1 MRLNFSFS
9 VNNSIFHFVFLPF
22 SNYDSILE
30 VISRFFF
37 PFLYFYIDYLDL
49 DNSLYPISTFLNTNY
64 IVTNI
69 LDLCLSRHI
78 SNDFIRT
85 PNSFI
90 VAHTVQAMHNKMQKI
105 IEKNKEHP
113 KTYLLFCVYLFSST
127 VLSNDYIFSNYRRYP
142 SVGNVIE
149 YLVISLIKEK

>member
-49 DNSLYPISTFLNTNY
+49 DNSVYPISTFLNTNY

>member
-49 DNSLYPISTFLNTNY
+49 DNSVYPISTFLNTNY

-127 VLSNDYIFSNYRRYP
+127 VLSNDYIFSNYRRY
-142 SVGNVIE
+142 NVIE